1 MHLLYCAGIT
11 LESKILIS
19 EATIATTQ
27 KPMKKT
33 LLFFLFGLLNLS
45 ISASAA
51 EPIQVAADLDFD
63 AGISRKENKPIV
75 FFVTADHCPYCE
87 KLRQEYFNFSTD
99 DERFI
104 LRELELD
111 EYHSVVGFD
120 GRKSNHRVLADRY
133 GISLT
138 PTVAFVGPNGEEL
151 ADAIVGLLTM
161 DFYNYYFEKALDE
174 SISQLQSTALAQA
187 K

>member
-1 MHLLYCAGIT
+1 
-11 LESKILIS
+11 
-19 EATIATTQ
+19 
-27 KPMKKT
+27 MKKT
-33 LLFFLFGLLNLS
+33 LLFSLFGLLS
-45 ISASAA
+45 IFSSASIA
-51 EPIQVAADLDFD
+51 EPIQVAANLAIDADF
-63 AGISRKENKPIV
+63 SRKQNIPIV

-87 KLRQEYFNFSTD
+87 TLRREYFKFSTD

-138 PTVAFVGPNGEEL
+138 PTVIFVGPNGSEL

-174 SISQLQSTALAQA
+174 SISRLQNTALAQT